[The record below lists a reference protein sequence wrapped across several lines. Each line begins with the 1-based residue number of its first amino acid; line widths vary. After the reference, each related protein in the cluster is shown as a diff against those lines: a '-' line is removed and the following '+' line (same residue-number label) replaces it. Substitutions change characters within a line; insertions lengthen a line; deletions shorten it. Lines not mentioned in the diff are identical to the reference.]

1 MDTSTDRTH
10 YRTLV
15 AEVAAKAKEKLPE
28 CNGRVEK
35 AVALV
40 LNNDVELHDDG
51 TAIVSSQTDATRH
64 YRVVNGTCV
73 CRDYEQAPHHFCK
86 HRIAAGIARRVQEML
101 AESMRAIDTAA
112 DTMAP
117 APLPEAPVSITL
129 KATLHGHE
137 VLVTL
142 RGTDFASV
150 KAQVEQASV
159 WLRAQAPVQASS
171 TGERWCALHLVRM
184 QRNEKAGRTWYSH
197 KTAEGWCKGR

>member
-15 AEVAAKAKEKLPE
+15 AEVATKAKKQLPE

-40 LNNDVELHDDG
+40 LNTDVELHDDG

-64 YRVVNGTCV
+64 YRVVNGACV

-101 AESMRAIDTAA
+101 AESMRAADTAA
-112 DTMAP
+112 DTLIS
-117 APLPEAPVSITL
+117 APLPEAPASVNVRVTI
-129 KATLHGHE
+129 GGRE
-137 VLVTL
+137 VQVTL
-142 RGTDFASV
+142 RDSDETRLLQRLETLLARYPEP
-150 KAQVEQASV
+150 Q
-159 WLRAQAPVQASS
+159 RPVQGSRTAA
-171 TGERWCALHLVRM
+171 GWCAVHQVQM
-184 QRNEKAGRTWYSH
+184 QRNEKAAP
-197 KTAEGWCKGR
+197 KAL